1 MNRLF
6 NNYKDPVT
14 GEISSASEVWL
25 SAASQ
30 VFFSLSLSEGVMI
43 TYASYNPPSFPIVSN
58 VLLVS
63 AVNSG
68 TELFAGFCVFS
79 ILGYLADYRGVPIQ
93 EVVKGGPGL
102 VFEVIP
108 EAISLMPSKGV
119 FAFLFFF
126 M

>member
-1 MNRLF
+1 MCV
-6 NNYKDPVT
+6 YIHKYVYVYT
-14 GEISSASEVWL
+14 YIHTYIYIYIHIYIYIYI
-25 SAASQ
+25 
-30 VFFSLSLSEGVMI
+30 GVMI

-79 ILGYLADYRGVPIQ
+79 ILGYLANYRGVPIQ

-108 EAISLMPSKGV
+108 EAIALMPSKGV